1 MRLLLID
8 TCGSEGSVA
17 LADSSGVIAK
27 ETLPG
32 RSASERLIPVLRE
45 MLKSAGWSLGELT
58 AIVVVH
64 GPGSFT
70 GVRVGVSAVKGLSE
84 AGGVRVIA
92 VSQLA
97 LLAAVAGDDVA
108 GEVCAVLD
116 AGRGEFYCGVYVG
129 RRCVRE
135 ALLDREGV
143 VSASAGATRVV
154 VWEERVEESLADLRP
169 RLVREPGAEDAL
181 PFAVERIA
189 AGSFD
194 DVAALDANYLR
205 RTDAEIFAKPKQS
218 VGLTR

>member
-8 TCGSEGSVA
+8 TCGSAGSVA
-17 LADSSGVIAK
+17 LADDGGVIAK

-45 MLKSAGWSLGELT
+45 MLKSAGWRLGDLM

-70 GVRVGVSAVKGLSE
+70 GVRVGVSAAKGLSE
-84 AGGVRVIA
+84 AGGVPVIA

-97 LLAAVAGDDVA
+97 LLAAKAGGVE
-108 GEVCAVLD
+108 GRVCAVLD
-116 AGRGEFYCGVYVG
+116 AGRREFYCGMYVG
-129 RRCVRE
+129 RRCERE

-143 VSASAGATRVV
+143 VSASAGAAVV
-154 VWEERVEESLADLRP
+154 ACEV
-169 RLVREPGAEDAL
+169 LVAEALVDMKPHLVPEPDASDAL
-181 PFAVERIA
+181 PFAVERVA
-189 AGSFD
+189 AGRFD
-194 DVAALDANYLR
+194 DVSALDANYLR

-218 VGLTR
+218 VGSAR